1 MQLNAALINDSTATD
16 APTSESQH
24 LKAQLK
30 RLAVE
35 SKAFYTLSLLASLVV
50 VVTFWRQLDAPVT
63 ISWLAIQCCLP
74 LGQLAFYS
82 FIASNRQVSMRV
94 KTLLAAIGSALSGI
108 AWSAIFYAINPT
120 STNDQALLFTLIA
133 SLAVYSTAALSAYL
147 PAFIGFAIAALA
159 APFFYLLTNYD
170 LTHSNL
176 TFVAALFT
184 VFLFYSAIRIN
195 RSTVVA
201 LKYRSDKESLIDNL
215 THAMTQSDTLNQE
228 LIQEVQQ
235 RVAAE
240 LRLKRAHE
248 QLEQTVDNRTQE
260 LQQTNSLLEQE
271 MDLHKKT
278 TKELLNSQNRLA
290 KSMEVSH
297 LGLWEWDLE
306 KDCIYHSHF
315 HKLFGS
321 SNTTTTQFLKHL
333 KANTH
338 SDDFRAA
345 RKALIEHMRGNTEQ
359 YLVRYRI
366 RQDDGSWLWFE
377 DSGQTVEW
385 NEKGRAVR
393 ILGTRREV
401 TREMEH
407 TEQLRLGNIVFQ
419 NTNEAI
425 AILDENYQFITVN
438 NSFFTMTGYER
449 DEVIGKTAIQL
460 NDSPEKR
467 DTLRAIQTELEN
479 SDFWQGEI
487 TDQRKSGSAYPMWLK
502 INLVRQKNGQPSHYI
517 CMLSD
522 LTARKEID
530 RKLRYL
536 THYDK
541 LTGLVNRDL
550 FMDRLHSSMQHSH
563 RTDTPLAVFLIN
575 LDRFKLINDTFGHSA
590 GDRVLR
596 TAAERLSQVFSDAD
610 TVSRY
615 NSDEFAIAIEYADDI
630 SAIQR
635 KAKKA
640 IEVLNLPVQVA
651 DKELIL
657 SASIG
662 ISITPMHTKDM
673 HTLLNQAE
681 LSRNQAKGMGGNVFY
696 MFTEHLNDSSAER
709 LHLENELHT
718 ALIDNQFEV
727 FYQPKQNLKSDAI
740 ESAEALIRWNHPEK
754 GLIPPAKFIPLAEE
768 TGLIN
773 KIGEF
778 VLRTACQQTR
788 WWSLKGYGDLKV
800 SVNLSAQ
807 QLRADGFMDLLQATL
822 EETNLEPARLTL
834 EITESLLMDDVE
846 ETIRQLQQ
854 IRDLGVGL
862 SIDDFGTGYSSL
874 SYLKRF
880 PIDILKIDQS
890 FIRDINN
897 NSDDA
902 AITKAIIAMAHSLDL
917 RVIAEGVETIESR
930 EFLRDQNCDVI
941 QGYLVSRPLTNDQMQ
956 TMLSTSAA

>member
-1 MQLNAALINDSTATD
+1 MQSTTATVNDSTLPD
-16 APTSESQH
+16 FRSGEHQL

-50 VVTFWRQLDAPVT
+50 VITFWRHLPSWQT
-63 ISWLAIQCCLP
+63 ISWLALQCALP

-82 FIASNRQVSMRV
+82 FIASNRQVSMRL
-94 KTLLAAIGSALSGI
+94 KSLFTTAGAALSGL
-108 AWSAIFYAINPT
+108 AWSSIFVAIDPI
-120 STNDQALLFTLIA
+120 STNDQALLFCLLA
-133 SLAVYSTAALSAYL
+133 SLAVYATAAFSAYI
-147 PAFIGFAIAALA
+147 PAFISFTIAILM
-159 APFFYLLTNYD
+159 APFAHLIHNYD
-170 LTHSNL
+170 LSHSNL
-176 TFVAALFT
+176 IFVAGLFS
-184 VFLFYSAIRIN
+184 VFLCYSAVRIN

-201 LKYRSDKESLIDNL
+201 LKYRADKETLIDNL
-215 THAMTQSDTLNQE
+215 THSMTQSDQLNQE

-235 RVAAE
+235 RVTAE
-240 LRLKRAHE
+240 LKLKRAHE

-260 LQQTNSLLEQE
+260 LQQTNHLLEQE
-271 MDLHKKT
+271 MALHKNT
-278 TKELLNSQNRLA
+278 TKELLNSQNRLS
-290 KSMEVSH
+290 KSMEVSQ

-306 KDCIYHSHF
+306 NDCIYHSHF

-333 KANTH
+333 KSHTH
-338 SDDFRAA
+338 PEDFRAA

-366 RQDDGSWLWFE
+366 RQENGSWLWFE
-377 DSGQTVEW
+377 DSGQAVEW
-385 NEKGRAVR
+385 NEKGRATR

-401 TREMEH
+401 TQVMEH
-407 TEQLRLGNIVFQ
+407 TEKLRLGNIVFQ
-419 NTNEAI
+419 NTTEAI
-425 AILDENYQFITVN
+425 AILDRNFKFITVN
-438 NSFFTMTGYER
+438 NSFITMTGYELN
-449 DEVIGKTAIQL
+449 EVIGKTSVELDDSVEKLETLKAIGREL
-460 NDSPEKR
+460 AHND
-467 DTLRAIQTELEN
+467 L
-479 SDFWQGEI
+479 WQGEI
-487 TDQRKSGSAYPMWLK
+487 TDYRKSGSAYPMWLK
-502 INLVRQKNGQPSHYI
+502 INLVRDSSGLPSHYI
-517 CMLSD
+517 CLLSD

-550 FMDRLHSSMQHSH
+550 FLDRLHTSMQHSH
-563 RTDTPLAVFLIN
+563 RTETPLALFLIN
-575 LDRFKLINDTFGHSA
+575 LDRFKLINDTFGHGA
-590 GDRVLR
+590 GDKVLR

-615 NSDEFAIAIEYADDI
+615 NSDEFAIAIEYSDDI
-630 SAIQR
+630 RTIQA
-635 KAKKA
+635 KAKRA
-640 IEVLNLPVQVA
+640 IELLNQPVKVA

-662 ISITPMHTKDM
+662 ISLTPTHTKDM

-681 LSRNQAKGMGGNVFY
+681 LARNQAKGMGGNVFY
-696 MFTEHLNDSSAER
+696 LFEEHLNDSSAER
-709 LHLENELHT
+709 LHLENELHN
-718 ALIDNQFEV
+718 ALLKNQFEV
-727 FYQPKQNLKSDAI
+727 FYQPKQNLKDNCI
-740 ESAEALIRWNHPEK
+740 ESAEALIRWNHPEH
-754 GLIPPAKFIPLAEE
+754 GLIPPVKFIPLAEQ

-778 VLRTACQQTR
+778 VLRTACQQAR
-788 WWSLKGYGDLKV
+788 WWSLKGFGDIKV

-807 QLRADGFMDLLQATL
+807 QLKADGFMSLLTSIL
-822 EETNLEPARLTL
+822 KETNLEPERLIL

-846 ETIRQLQQ
+846 ATIRQLQE

-890 FIRDINN
+890 FIKEINTN
-897 NSDDA
+897 ADDA

-917 RVIAEGVETIESR
+917 RVIAEGVETEESR
-930 EFLRDQNCDVI
+930 EFLRDQNCDLI

-956 TMLSTSAA
+956 RMLANFAA

>member
-1 MQLNAALINDSTATD
+1 MQSTTATATD
-16 APTSESQH
+16 SALLDSPSGDNQL

-50 VVTFWRQLDAPVT
+50 VVTFWRQLPGWVT
-63 ISWLAIQCCLP
+63 VGWLALQCALP

-82 FIASNRQVSMRV
+82 FVATNRQIPMPVKSML
-94 KTLLAAIGSALSGI
+94 TIIGAASSGL
-108 AWSAIFYAINPT
+108 AWSSIFFAIDLMSAN
-120 STNDQALLFTLIA
+120 QHALLFGLVA
-133 SLAVYSTAALSAYL
+133 SLAVYSTAAFSAYM
-147 PAFIGFAIAALA
+147 PAFVAFALSILM
-159 APFFYLLTNYD
+159 APFIHLIDMYELSQ
-170 LTHSNL
+170 SNL
-176 TFVAALFT
+176 IFVAGLFS
-184 VFLFYSAIRIN
+184 VFLCYSAVRIN
-195 RSTVVA
+195 RSTVIA
-201 LKYRSDKESLIDNL
+201 LNYRADKEALIENL
-215 THAMTQSDTLNQE
+215 TRAMTQSDDLNQE

-240 LRLKRAHE
+240 LKLKRAHE
-248 QLEQTVDNRTQE
+248 QLEQTVDHRTQE
-260 LQQTNSLLEQE
+260 LQQANKLLEQE
-271 MDLHKKT
+271 MAMHKNT
-278 TKELLNSQNRLA
+278 TKELLNSQNRLS
-290 KSMEVSH
+290 KSMEVSQ

-306 KDCIYHSHF
+306 NDCIYHSHF

-338 SDDFRAA
+338 PEDFRTA
-345 RKALIEHMRGNTEQ
+345 RKALIAHMRGHTEQ

-366 RQDDGSWLWFE
+366 RQSDGSWLWFE

-385 NEKGRAVR
+385 NDKGRAMR

-401 TREMEH
+401 TREMAH
-407 TEQLRLGNIVFQ
+407 TEKLRLGNIVFQ
-419 NTNEAI
+419 NTTEAI
-425 AILDENYQFITVN
+425 AILDQDFHFITVN
-438 NSFFTMTGYER
+438 NSFITMTGYEM
-449 DEVIGKTAIQL
+449 DEVIGNTALQL
-460 NDSPEKR
+460 DDSLEKR
-467 DTLRAIQTELEN
+467 ETLRAISRELSHN
-479 SDFWQGEI
+479 DFWQGEI
-487 TDQRKSGSAYPMWLK
+487 TDHRKSGSAYPMWLK
-502 INLVRQKNGQPSHYI
+502 INLVRDKSGQPSHYI
-517 CMLSD
+517 CLLSD

-550 FMDRLHSSMQHSH
+550 FLDRLHASMQHCH
-563 RTDTPLAVFLIN
+563 RSDSSLALFLIN
-575 LDRFKLINDTFGHSA
+575 LDRFKLINDTFGHAA
-590 GDRVLR
+590 GDKVLR

-615 NSDEFAIAIEYADDI
+615 NSDEFAIAIEYSDDI
-630 SAIQR
+630 RTVQN
-635 KAKKA
+635 KARKA
-640 IEVLNLPVQVA
+640 IELLNLPVKVA
-651 DKELIL
+651 DKDLIL

-662 ISITPMHTKDM
+662 ISLTPSHTRDM

-681 LSRNQAKGMGGNVFY
+681 LARNQAKGMGGNVFY
-696 MFTEHLNDSSAER
+696 VFAEHLNDSSAER

-718 ALIDNQFEV
+718 ALLQNQFEV
-727 FYQPKQNLKSDAI
+727 FYQPKQNLKDNCI
-740 ESAEALIRWNHPEK
+740 ESAEALIRWNHPEH

-778 VLRTACQQTR
+778 VLRTACQQAR
-788 WWSLKGYGDLKV
+788 WWSLKGFGDLKV

-807 QLRADGFMDLLQATL
+807 QLKADGFMALLKNTL
-822 EETNLEPARLTL
+822 EDTHLEPGRLIL
-834 EITESLLMDDVE
+834 EITESLLMDNVE
-846 ETIRQLQQ
+846 DTIRQLQD

-890 FIRDINN
+890 FIRDINTN
-897 NSDDA
+897 ADDA

-930 EFLRDQNCDVI
+930 EFLRNQNCDLI

-956 TMLSTSAA
+956 HMLASFAA